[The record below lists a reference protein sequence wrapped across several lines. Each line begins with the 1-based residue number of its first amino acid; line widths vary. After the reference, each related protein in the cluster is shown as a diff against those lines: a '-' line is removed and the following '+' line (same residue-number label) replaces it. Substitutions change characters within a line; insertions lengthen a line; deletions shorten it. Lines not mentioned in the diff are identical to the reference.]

1 MEAEQRTSHVLPV
14 ASSKPGT
21 SSWAPQTVLVI
32 SSTVDN
38 EISSELTVL
47 VALVADRS
55 GPIPAVNP
63 ADSYQSSNGYSVFVA
78 ARSVGRVRRSS
89 GL

>member
-55 GPIPAVNP
+55 GPLPAVNP
-63 ADSYQSSNGYSVFVA
+63 LLHISHLTDTPCSWPPVA
-78 ARSVGRVRRSS
+78 
-89 GL
+89 